1 MLTDRQIK
9 AQGERLIR
17 PYDEQKVQAIG
28 YDLTSETFYRLDEKE
43 VPFIELQPMESVF
56 VRCKENISLPNNMAA
71 KVTLRNSR
79 IRQGL
84 LLTAPVY
91 YPGHQTPVFFRITN
105 VSAST
110 ITLKV
115 GCGLATIM
123 FEQLSEEVEHPYD
136 GTFQQEKQYVG
147 MGTYK
152 DVYKSAMSQA
162 SQKID
167 ELKATEKNIYT
178 NVLALLAIFV
188 AVFSVINVNVS
199 LVNAGDPNLIKLV
212 VWNLCTLGAVG
223 FLVSLTKA
231 HEFSKTG
238 IFASICMLV
247 VALALVA

>member
-1 MLTDRQIK
+1 
-9 AQGERLIR
+9 
-17 PYDEQKVQAIG
+17 
-28 YDLTSETFYRLDEKE
+28 
-43 VPFIELQPMESVF
+43 
-56 VRCKENISLPNNMAA
+56 
-71 KVTLRNSR
+71 
-79 IRQGL
+79 
-84 LLTAPVY
+84 
-91 YPGHQTPVFFRITN
+91 
-105 VSAST
+105 
-110 ITLKV
+110 
-115 GCGLATIM
+115 
-123 FEQLSEEVEHPYD
+123 
-136 GTFQQEKQYVG
+136 
-147 MGTYK
+147 
-152 DVYKSAMSQA
+152 MSQA

-231 HEFSKTG
+231 HGFSKTG